1 MASSG
6 TTFKLDLNEKEITNA
21 LVEAFGE
28 ANDKFEEEAQREI
41 TSPKWDWP
49 NETLRKNKEIAGT
62 KRDIV
67 DRGQI
72 RDSYTR
78 SKNRSSTEF
87 THSWTADHAMAN
99 HEGAKFRDG
108 RETPARPWTEKP
120 VEQFEG
126 NFDAIAKVK
135 LERVK

>member
-1 MASSG
+1 MPG
-6 TTFKLDLNEKEITNA
+6 TTFKLDFNEKEITAA
-21 LVEAFGE
+21 LVEAFQE
-28 ANDKFEEEAQREI
+28 ANDKFEEQAQQEI
-41 TSPKWDWP
+41 TSVKWNWP
-49 NETLRKNKEIAGT
+49 NETLRRNKQMAGT

-67 DRGQI
+67 DLGQI

-78 SKNRSSTEF
+78 SKNRDGTEF
-87 THSWTADHAMAN
+87 THSWTSDHAMAN

-108 RETPARPWTEKP
+108 RETPARPWTEEP
-120 VEQFEG
+120 VKKFEG